1 MEEEGVTSMEM
12 SALEAG
18 ITDWIDITRFL
29 EEQER
34 CKEGKEHLWKL
45 PHDALDS
52 RAARAV
58 SHEKQQE
65 LYALTDQFDEKRAAE
80 RANVCRLLLG
90 EADRQVK
97 ELTSKRD
104 YILMKNSFR
113 LEGKLLAEKEAE
125 REAREKNPPPRLPD
139 TQTLWFT
146 TTPTLSEGALR
157 TILDWTV
164 DGTGDIRR
172 KHGVTR
178 DEIMCTELGEDNEEV
193 VMLKC
198 CNEAFKCIFNK
209 STVLEAFKRGHKCP
223 NCGHPYVIPGPQP
236 TGNMQI
242 SYDRNHQS
250 CEGHEP
256 FGTMIINYWFP
267 AAIQTERMHTPGD
280 DFDEDSRTVYL
291 PADET
296 GARCAQWLIA
306 AFLQG
311 KLFKVAWSNTRNGV
325 YVVWNGIHQKTR
337 RNGGFAHHGWPDE
350 TTKDGPGHLDRL
362 ISECKKENV
371 SLTNL
376 L

>member
-1 MEEEGVTSMEM
+1 MEEEGVTSTDARSFET
-12 SALEAG
+12 G

-34 CKEGKEHLWKL
+34 CKEGKEYLWKL
-45 PHDALDS
+45 PHDALFS
-52 RAARAV
+52 RALQAV
-58 SHEKQQE
+58 EFKRQQE
-65 LYALTDQFDEKRAAE
+65 LYRLSYDFDDMCASG
-80 RANVCRLLLG
+80 RANVCRVLLG
-90 EADRQVK
+90 EAEKQVK

-104 YILMKNSFR
+104 YILMHNSFR
-113 LEGKLLAEKEAE
+113 LERKLLAEKEAE
-125 REAREKNPPPRLPD
+125 REAREKTWPPRLPD

-146 TTPTLSEGALR
+146 TTPTLSEGVLR

-172 KHGVTR
+172 KHGVTH

-193 VMLKC
+193 VQLKC

-209 STVLEAFKRGHKCP
+209 STVLEAFKFGNKCP

-242 SYDRNHQS
+242 SYDTNHQS
-250 CEGHEP
+250 CDGHEP
-256 FGTMIINYWFP
+256 FGTMIINYLFP
-267 AAIQTERMHTPGD
+267 AGIQTERMHKPGNDYD
-280 DFDEDSRTVYL
+280 DDSRTVYL

-306 AFLQG
+306 AFKQG
-311 KLFKVAWSNTRNGV
+311 KLFRVAESKTRNGV
-325 YVVWNGIHQKTR
+325 YVVWNIHQKTR
-337 RNGGFAHHGWPDE
+337 RNGGYAHHGWPDE
-350 TTKDGPGHLDRL
+350 TTADGPGHLDRL
-362 ISECKKENV
+362 ISECTAQNV
-371 SLTNL
+371 SLTDL